1 MSGPDIVWLLREVVE
16 AIHDEQIAWHGG
28 SEGIRDAGLLASAI
42 DRPRNLA
49 AYGDPDLASL
59 AVSLGYGLARNHPFV
74 DGNKRT
80 AFVSVET
87 FLLLNGAPAAQRCR
101 RGRRVRADDGGPR
114 RRGDQR
120 GGVRQMDSTESSA
133 CPAMIVRS
141 H

>member
-1 MSGPDIVWLLREVVE
+1 MTGTDIVWLLREVVE

-28 SEGIRDAGLLASAI
+28 SEGTRDAGLLASAL

-59 AVSLGYGLARNHPFV
+59 AASLGYGLARNHLFV

-87 FLLLNGAPAAQRCR
+87 FLLLNGVALVAADAECVLTMEGLAGGTISEADFATWIRRNLRPAQ
-101 RGRRVRADDGGPR
+101 P
-114 RRGDQR
+114 
-120 GGVRQMDSTESSA
+120 
-133 CPAMIVRS
+133 
-141 H
+141 

>member
-1 MSGPDIVWLLREVVE
+1 MSGTDIVWLLREVVE

-49 AYGDPDLASL
+49 AYGGDPDLASL
-59 AVSLGYGLARNHPFV
+59 AASLGYGLARNHPFV

-87 FLLLNGAPAAQRCR
+87 FLLLNGATLVAGDAECVLIMEGLAGGTISEAEFAAWIRRNLRPA
-101 RGRRVRADDGGPR
+101 GP
-114 RRGDQR
+114 
-120 GGVRQMDSTESSA
+120 
-133 CPAMIVRS
+133 
-141 H
+141 

>member
-1 MSGPDIVWLLREVVE
+1 MSGTDIVWLLRDVVE

-59 AVSLGYGLARNHPFV
+59 AASLGYGLARNHPFV

-87 FLLLNGAPAAQRCR
+87 FLLLNGAALVAGDAECVLTMEGLAGGAISEAEFAKWIRQNLRPAR
-101 RGRRVRADDGGPR
+101 P
-114 RRGDQR
+114 
-120 GGVRQMDSTESSA
+120 
-133 CPAMIVRS
+133 
-141 H
+141 

>member
-1 MSGPDIVWLLREVVE
+1 VSGTDIVWLLREVVE

-28 SEGIRDAGLLASAI
+28 SEGTRDAGLLASAL

-59 AVSLGYGLARNHPFV
+59 AASLGYGLARNHLFV

-87 FLLLNGAPAAQRCR
+87 FLLLNGVALVAADAECVLTMEGLAGGTISEADFATWIRRNLRPAQ
-101 RGRRVRADDGGPR
+101 P
-114 RRGDQR
+114 
-120 GGVRQMDSTESSA
+120 
-133 CPAMIVRS
+133 
-141 H
+141 

>member
-1 MSGPDIVWLLREVVE
+1 MSGTDIVWLLREVVE

-59 AVSLGYGLARNHPFV
+59 AASLRYGLARNNPFV

-87 FLLLNGAPAAQRCR
+87 FLLLNGAALAAGDAECVLTMEGLAGGTIGEAECAAWIRRNLRPAQ
-101 RGRRVRADDGGPR
+101 P
-114 RRGDQR
+114 
-120 GGVRQMDSTESSA
+120 
-133 CPAMIVRS
+133 
-141 H
+141 

>member
-1 MSGPDIVWLLREVVE
+1 MSGTDIVWLLREVVE

-28 SEGIRDAGLLASAI
+28 SEGTRDAGLLASAL

-59 AVSLGYGLARNHPFV
+59 AASLGYGLARNHLFV

-87 FLLLNGAPAAQRCR
+87 FLLLNGVALVAADAECVLTMEGLAGGTISEADFATWIRRNLRPAQ
-101 RGRRVRADDGGPR
+101 P
-114 RRGDQR
+114 
-120 GGVRQMDSTESSA
+120 
-133 CPAMIVRS
+133 
-141 H
+141 

>member
-1 MSGPDIVWLLREVVE
+1 MSGTDIVWLLREVVE

-59 AVSLGYGLARNHPFV
+59 AASLGYGLARNHPFV

-80 AFVSVET
+80 AFVAVET
-87 FLLLNGAPAAQRCR
+87 FLLLNYSGSQSSAARI
-101 RGRRVRADDGGPR
+101 AIDGGPCPR
-114 RRGDQR
+114 SLQR
-120 GGVRQMDSTESSA
+120 T
-133 CPAMIVRS
+133 
-141 H
+141 

>member
-1 MSGPDIVWLLREVVE
+1 MSGTDIVWLLREAFE

-28 SEGIRDAGLLASAI
+28 SEGIRDPGLLASAI

-59 AVSLGYGLARNHPFV
+59 AASLGHGLARNHPFV

-87 FLLLNGAPAAQRCR
+87 FLLLNGATLVTGDAECVLTMEGLAGGTISEAEFAAWIRRNLRPA
-101 RGRRVRADDGGPR
+101 GP
-114 RRGDQR
+114 
-120 GGVRQMDSTESSA
+120 
-133 CPAMIVRS
+133 
-141 H
+141 

>member
-1 MSGPDIVWLLREVVE
+1 MSGPDIVWLLREIVE

-59 AVSLGYGLARNHPFV
+59 AASLGYGLARNHPFV

-87 FLLLNGAPAAQRCR
+87 FLVLNGAAL
-101 RGRRVRADDGGPR
+101 VADDAECVLTMEGLAGGTISEADFATWVR
-114 RRGDQR
+114 RNLR
-120 GGVRQMDSTESSA
+120 
-133 CPAMIVRS
+133 PAGP
-141 H
+141 

>member
-1 MSGPDIVWLLREVVE
+1 MSGTDIVWLLRDVIE

-59 AVSLGYGLARNHPFV
+59 AASLRYGLARNHPFV

-80 AFVSVET
+80 GFVSVET
-87 FLLLNGAPAAQRCR
+87 FLLLNGAALVA
-101 RGRRVRADDGGPR
+101 GGAECVLTME
-114 RRGDQR
+114 GLA
-120 GGVRQMDSTESSA
+120 GGTISEAEFAKWIRQNLRPT
-133 CPAMIVRS
+133 PP
-141 H
+141 

>member
-1 MSGPDIVWLLREVVE
+1 MSGTDIVWLLREVVE

-59 AVSLGYGLARNHPFV
+59 AASLGYGLARNHPFV

-87 FLLLNGAPAAQRCR
+87 FLLLNGAALAAGDAECVLTMEGLAGGTIGEAECAAWIRRNLRPAQ
-101 RGRRVRADDGGPR
+101 P
-114 RRGDQR
+114 
-120 GGVRQMDSTESSA
+120 
-133 CPAMIVRS
+133 
-141 H
+141 